1 MPTGVAAFRWGGIRD
16 LPGQPEHVDDRNDSQ
31 HKAGNR
37 KGDEDPHKPHPDDK
51 HHEGVADRDTEHM
64 REGPTEAE
72 IHPRRQQHDVVR
84 PRRDRGDEGKCQKG
98 QKQVGGHEG
107 PQVFK
112 IAILGGNMRN
122 GVAKNAGLN
131 LMLQPMIEIDPISQH
146 ILRVLSQEGR
156 ISNIDL
162 AERVNLSPSACLRRV
177 QELERRGVIAGYRAI
192 IDPARI
198 GIGFVAYVTVG
209 LSKHTKTA
217 QAEFERLMRA
227 APQVRE
233 CHNITGTVE
242 YLLRVEARDLAA
254 YKEFHT
260 EYLGAFP
267 FLDRLT
273 TMVVMGSPKDER
285 A

>member
-1 MPTGVAAFRWGGIRD
+1 
-16 LPGQPEHVDDRNDSQ
+16 
-31 HKAGNR
+31 
-37 KGDEDPHKPHPDDK
+37 
-51 HHEGVADRDTEHM
+51 
-64 REGPTEAE
+64 
-72 IHPRRQQHDVVR
+72 
-84 PRRDRGDEGKCQKG
+84 
-98 QKQVGGHEG
+98 
-107 PQVFK
+107 
-112 IAILGGNMRN
+112 MRN